1 MFLIEICEFPIDIM
15 NGILSKFSCK
25 GKVYK
30 KKWERDDIIERAMDQ
45 IDKDLDVV
53 NLVKV

>member
-15 NGILSKFSCK
+15 NGILSKFTCK